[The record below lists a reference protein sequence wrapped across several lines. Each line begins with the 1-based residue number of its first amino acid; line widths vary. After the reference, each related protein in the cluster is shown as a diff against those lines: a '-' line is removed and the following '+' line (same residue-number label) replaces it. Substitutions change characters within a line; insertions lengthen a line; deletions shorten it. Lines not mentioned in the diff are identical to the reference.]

1 MGIPQVTMGFNTE
14 MVWWLGWYGFHLCRL
29 CLKNPSN
36 TNRWPPYCE
45 TSSIAILQ
53 GRLGTK
59 VGIQGVHG
67 DQQHPE
73 IRLRRRW
80 RKVGRKLGDV
90 DKEGT
95 KMCKRWTLE
104 HLKDANK
111 PFISDQNIKISKYHW
126 ECQDPQKEKYCP
138 IQSHVPL

>member
-1 MGIPQVTMGFNTE
+1 
-14 MVWWLGWYGFHLCRL
+14 MV
-29 CLKNPSN
+29 
-36 TNRWPPYCE
+36 
-45 TSSIAILQ
+45 TSSTLKSACAD
-53 GRLGTK
+53 
-59 VGIQGVHG
+59 VGG
-67 DQQHPE
+67 
-73 IRLRRRW
+73 
-80 RKVGRKLGDV
+80 KLGDV